1 VVTEAPVE
9 ILTIGHSAM
18 PYEHFLGLLHRSAAT
33 AVADVRTTPYSRR
46 SPQFNRN
53 RLRDELRRAGIA
65 YLFFGEELGGR
76 PADKRLYRDGVADYE
91 KMATEPDFAEGL
103 ERIVGS
109 AKHYRLAMMC
119 AEQDPL
125 DCHRFLLVGR
135 ALHQEGILVRHI
147 LPDGSVAD
155 HAVTEE
161 RLLRLS
167 RRSDLDLFES
177 GDRRLAAAYRDR
189 ASRVAYAWRDR
200 RGRAAGQVPTT

>member
-18 PYEHFLGLLHRSAAT
+18 PYEHLLGLLRRSAAT

-53 RLRDELRRAGIA
+53 RLRDELRHASIA

-91 KMATEPDFAEGL
+91 KMATEPDFAKGL
-103 ERIVGS
+103 ERIVGG
-109 AKHYRLAMMC
+109 AKQYRLAMMC
-119 AEQDPL
+119 AERDPI

-135 ALHQEGILVRHI
+135 ALHHEGIVVRHI
-147 LPDGSVAD
+147 LPDGSVAH
-155 HAVTEE
+155 HAVIEE

-167 RRSDLDLFES
+167 RRSDLDLFEPR
-177 GDRRLAAAYRDR
+177 DQRLAAAYRNR
-189 ASRVAYAWRDR
+189 ASRVAFAWHDR
-200 RGRAAGQVPTT
+200 LGLAAGEVPTA